1 MEDFELML
9 DHNAIAPCPL
19 FQKRAMLSWLLKYA
33 ITELLAQ
40 CTGCI
45 KNVNPFKFKLAKD
58 RGQADLKIAEI
69 PHFSDFSWVKTL
81 VYIHS

>member
-1 MEDFELML
+1 MKDFELKL
-9 DHNAIAPCPL
+9 DHNAPCSL

-45 KNVNPFKFKLAKD
+45 KNVNPFKFKLAKED
-58 RGQADLKIAEI
+58 KQI
-69 PHFSDFSWVKTL
+69 
-81 VYIHS
+81 